1 MSNKIEEIKRVLKG
15 GSRATK
21 YAVYFSIPTQID
33 QLMELQDLNCLA
45 KTTSFPSMSIGQIET
60 WIQGRKLPIPGDTQY
75 TTTWNVDLYV
85 DNAHKVRKQ
94 MVAWMKAID
103 NFQSNTHSGVPAE
116 LFVEMSVVQL
126 DSLEKP
132 VAVYTFK
139 DVWPMEVGEISV
151 GADQIDTLQEFPLTF
166 SFSSW
171 IIEGTGGS
179 QYNSPNDGRSAST
192 NVTSQD
198 Q

>member
-21 YAVYFSIPTQID
+21 YAVYFSIPTAVD

-45 KTTSFPSMSIGQIET
+45 KSTSFPQMSIGQIEA
-60 WIQGRKLPIPGDTQY
+60 WIQGRRIFLPGDTDYDGQ
-75 TTTWNVDLYV
+75 WQVDLYV

-94 MVAWMKAID
+94 FVAWQKAID
-103 NFQSNTHSGVPAE
+103 NFQANTHSGVPAE

-139 DVWPMEVGEISV
+139 DVWPQMIGEISV
-151 GADQIDTLQEFPLTF
+151 GAESVNTLQEFAVTF
-166 SFSSW
+166 SYSSW
-171 IIEGTGGS
+171 IVESSSGS
-179 QYNSPNDGRSAST
+179 SYNSPNDGRAAST
-192 NVTSQD
+192 NVTSVD

>member
-1 MSNKIEEIKRVLKG
+1 MSNKIEELKRVLKG

-21 YAVYFSIPTQID
+21 YAVYFSIPTSVD

-45 KTTSFPSMSIGQIET
+45 KSTNFPSMTIGQIEV
-60 WIQGRKLPIPGDTQY
+60 WNQGRKLPIPGDTTY
-75 TTTWNVDLYV
+75 TNLWNVDLYV

-103 NFQSNTHSGVPAE
+103 NFQANTHSGDPKQ

-139 DVWPMEVGEISV
+139 DVWPQEIGEIAV
-151 GADQIDTLQEFPLTF
+151 GADTVDTIQEFPVQF

-171 IIEGTGGS
+171 IVEGSDGS
-179 QYNSPNDGRSAST
+179 EFSKPNDGRSAST
-192 NVTSQD
+192 NATSVD

>member
-1 MSNKIEEIKRVLKG
+1 MANKIEDIKRVLKG
-15 GSRATK
+15 GARQTK
-21 YAVYFSIPTQID
+21 YAVYFSIPTAVD

-45 KTTSFPSMSIGQIET
+45 KTASFPQMQIGQIET
-60 WIQGRKLPIPGDTQY
+60 YIQGRRLYIPGDTEYEGQW
-75 TTTWNVDLYV
+75 TVGLYM

-103 NFQSNTHSGVPAE
+103 NFQANTHSGVPQD

-139 DVWPMEVGEISV
+139 DVWPQMIGEVTV
-151 GADQIDTLQEFPLTF
+151 GADSINQIQEFDVTF

-171 IIEGTGGS
+171 IIEDSSGS
-179 QYNSPNDGRSAST
+179 IYNSPNDGRAAST
-192 NVTSQD
+192 NVTSVD

>member
-21 YAVYFSIPTQID
+21 YAVYFSLPTAID
-33 QLMELQDLNCLA
+33 TLMELQDLNCLA
-45 KTTSFPSMSIGQIET
+45 KSTSFPSMTIGQIEA
-60 WIQGRKLPIPGDTQY
+60 WIQGRKLPIPGDTSY
-75 TTTWNVDLYV
+75 VTTWNVDLYV

-139 DVWPMEVGEISV
+139 DVWPQEIGEITL
-151 GADQIDTLQEFPLTF
+151 GADSVDTLQEFPMTF

-171 IIEGTGGS
+171 IIESTSGS
-179 QYNSPNDGRSAST
+179 EYNTPNDGRAAST
-192 NVTSQD
+192 NVTSVD